1 MNSAKS
7 SSSLQAFHSRAD
19 RIMVATLGF
28 LFSLSVLL
36 GAVTSS
42 WLPVLLVALPSFAVP
57 ALIARGAS
65 GASLA
70 RYAIAAAFMIYSAL
84 FIHQARG
91 MIEAHFSVFV
101 LLAFLLT
108 YCDWKPIVAAAG
120 VIAVHHLGFF
130 FMQSAGAGV
139 FVFPK
144 AESVWM
150 VLLHAAFVV
159 FETAVLVYLSHML
172 GTLVRGSAL
181 AAEMAGEIGA
191 GRLGQDDDHGKAAN
205 PVLAPLVS
213 MRGQLRDSMSEVQQG
228 AHALGAT
235 GAQLTGAAH
244 EVEQSAQRLSATTTS
259 MSSSVQELSNSIA
272 LLSDSAGEA
281 NRLALESRAAAN
293 SSRGVVASTI
303 EDLRGIAG
311 AVDLAAERLHALTR
325 STETAGATVKLI
337 QDVANQTNLLAL
349 NAAIEAA
356 RAGEQGR
363 GFAVVADEVRKLS
376 ERTAVATREIET
388 AMGEMRDS
396 GTAVMHTI
404 ASAVTRANEGGSKA
418 AEVNDA
424 IEALLRMTQQV
435 GGFMQEMSGALA
447 EQRNAAGSLAREVEQ
462 AADMAEGSSRVAARI
477 VEQVDSLNEVSGS
490 LGRAVG
496 RFQA

>member
-1 MNSAKS
+1 
-7 SSSLQAFHSRAD
+7 
-19 RIMVATLGF
+19 
-28 LFSLSVLL
+28 
-36 GAVTSS
+36 
-42 WLPVLLVALPSFAVP
+42 
-57 ALIARGAS
+57 
-65 GASLA
+65 
-70 RYAIAAAFMIYSAL
+70 
-84 FIHQARG
+84 
-91 MIEAHFSVFV
+91 
-101 LLAFLLT
+101 
-108 YCDWKPIVAAAG
+108 
-120 VIAVHHLGFF
+120 
-130 FMQSAGAGV
+130 
-139 FVFPK
+139 
-144 AESVWM
+144 
-150 VLLHAAFVV
+150 
-159 FETAVLVYLSHML
+159 
-172 GTLVRGSAL
+172 
-181 AAEMAGEIGA
+181 
-191 GRLGQDDDHGKAAN
+191 
-205 PVLAPLVS
+205 
-213 MRGQLRDSMSEVQQG
+213 
-228 AHALGAT
+228 
-235 GAQLTGAAH
+235 
-244 EVEQSAQRLSATTTS
+244 
-259 MSSSVQELSNSIA
+259 
-272 LLSDSAGEA
+272 
-281 NRLALESRAAAN
+281 
-293 SSRGVVASTI
+293 
-303 EDLRGIAG
+303 
-311 AVDLAAERLHALTR
+311 VDLAAERLHALTR